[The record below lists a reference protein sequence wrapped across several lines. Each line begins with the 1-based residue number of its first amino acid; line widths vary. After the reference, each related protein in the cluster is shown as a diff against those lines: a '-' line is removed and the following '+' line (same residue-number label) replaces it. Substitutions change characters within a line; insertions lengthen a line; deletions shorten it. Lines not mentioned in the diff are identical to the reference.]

1 MTTKDSKN
9 AQGTCDSCIH
19 YIYDEDFLCYTCDLN
34 MDEDEMISYT
44 QNPYR
49 KCPFYQFRD
58 EYINV
63 RKQI

>member
-1 MTTKDSKN
+1 MTNTNNKSPQAN
-9 AQGTCDSCIH
+9 CDSCIH

-34 MDEDEMISYT
+34 MDQDEMSSYT

-49 KCPFYQFRD
+49 RCPFYQFKD